1 MLFYG
6 SWKRGFFKQGDK
18 INKNTRLFNGFRAS
32 GEKQYNSL
40 PLACMSGRIH
50 DASQK
55 LMYKKKVILEIEAIY
70 TANAFSVGS
79 EYFVGAGSETKPEV
93 YLYNILKETASLV
106 TGSPGGVMTFVPV
119 PNHPDQFVSIMG
131 LFPPFIGSEAG
142 LFLHQLINGEWHTR
156 RVLHLPFAHRCEILI
171 RDGKSYLFAATV
183 SKYKE
188 NPQDWSH
195 PGELHLVALDEQEGT
210 IWESRIIHA
219 GVTRNHGMI
228 RTRVNGLETI
238 CVSGQ
243 EGIFYLEK
251 APGKDWVL
259 RPMFEMEVS
268 EMTFLDLDGDGQD
281 ELVTIEP
288 FHGETLN
295 VYKNTGSEWE
305 LCLSDSLSFGHGLS
319 SGFYQQKQIIVVGN
333 RSGSLAL
340 ESFHIKDLRKGKYVK
355 TVIEEDAG
363 PTQTQVFSVGEV
375 DYILSANQRKNEVAL
390 YS

>member
-1 MLFYG
+1 MLFSG
-6 SWKRGFFKQGDK
+6 SWQSGFFKQGNK
-18 INKNTRLFNGFRAS
+18 INKNTRLFNVLHAS
-32 GEKQYNSL
+32 GEKQFNSL
-40 PLACMSGRIH
+40 PLACRSGRVP

-55 LMYKKKVILEIEAIY
+55 RMYKKKVILEIEAIY

-79 EYFVGAGSETKPEV
+79 EYFIGAGSETKPEV
-93 YLYNILKETASLV
+93 YLYNILTETASQV

-119 PNHPDQFVSIMG
+119 PGHPDQFVSIMG

-142 LFLHQLINGEWHTR
+142 LFLHQLINGEWHTN
-156 RVLHLPFAHRCEILI
+156 RVLHLPFAHRCEILN
-171 RDGKSYLFAATV
+171 RGGKNYLFAATV
-183 SKYKE
+183 SKFKE

-195 PGELHLVALDEQEGT
+195 PGEVHLVAMDEQQGT
-210 IWESRIIHA
+210 NWESRIIHA

-228 RTRVNGLETI
+228 RTRVHGIETI

-243 EGIFYLEK
+243 EGILCLEEV
-251 APGKDWVL
+251 PGKDWLL
-259 RPMFEMEVS
+259 RPMFEREVS
-268 EMTFLDLDGDGQD
+268 EMTFIDLDGDGQD

-305 LCLSDSLSFGHGLS
+305 LCMSDSLSFGHGLS
-319 SGFYQQKQIIVVGN
+319 SGFYQQKPIIVAGN

-340 ESFHIKDLRKGKYVK
+340 ESFHILDLGKRKYEK
-355 TVIEEDAG
+355 TVIERDAG
-363 PTQTQVFSVGEV
+363 PTQTQVFSAGDT

-390 YS
+390 YT